1 MNEYIAARQCGTLQL
16 QRRMALRWGEV
27 WFLGLGG

>member
-1 MNEYIAARQCGTLQL
+1 MNEYIAVRLRGTLQL